1 MIILDT
7 NVLSEVARQYPDP
20 NVIGWLRE
28 QALLDLATTTI
39 CVAELRCGIAR
50 LPVGQRRNALEK
62 KLFAFLSRGIANRI
76 FDFDLPAAETYG
88 ALVANRTRIGR
99 PLEGFDG
106 LIAAIA
112 LSRNAAIATRNVND
126 FDGCGIDVIN
136 PWSPLSGSKV

>member
-62 KLFAFLSRGIANRI
+62 KLFAFLSRGIANR
-76 FDFDLPAAETYG
+76 
-88 ALVANRTRIGR
+88 TRIGR

>member
-7 NVLSEVARQYPDP
+7 NVLSEAARHNPDP
-20 NVIGWLRE
+20 NVIDWLRE
-28 QALLDLATTTI
+28 QSLLDLATTTI
-39 CVAELRCGIAR
+39 CVAELRYGIAR

-76 FDFDLPAAETYG
+76 FDFDLPAAEIYG
-88 ALVANRTRIGR
+88 DLVANRTRIGR

-112 LSRNAAIATRNVND
+112 RSRNAAIATRNVND
-126 FDGCGIDVIN
+126 FDGCGIDLIN
-136 PWSPLSGSKV
+136 PWSPPAIARV